1 MIKLEHVVKRYSGE
15 CEALKRVSLAIEK
28 SEMVFVAGH
37 SGAGKSTLLRLIMI
51 LERPTRGRI
60 AVNDVDLKSISGKGI
75 AEYRRQIGMI
85 FQEHRLLFD
94 RSVLDNVLL
103 PLTVLGVDRRAARRR
118 ARAALDKVHL
128 LRREGAMPL
137 ELSAGEQQRVGIARA
152 VVTRPSILLADEP
165 TGNLDPDLSRE
176 VMLLF
181 DEFNRAGITVVVV
194 SHNLSLISQLG
205 HRIMFLKE
213 GSLI

>member
-1 MIKLEHVVKRYSGE
+1 MIKLEHVVKRYGGE
-15 CEALKRVSLAIEK
+15 RDALKRVSLAIEK

-103 PLTVLGVDRRAARRR
+103 PLTVLGADRREARRR

-128 LRREGAMPL
+128 LRRERAMPL

-181 DEFNRAGITVVVV
+181 DEFNRAGVTVVVV

-205 HRIMFLKE
+205 HRIIFLKE

>member
-37 SGAGKSTLLRLIMI
+37 SGAGKSTLLRLIMT

-60 AVNDVDLKSISGKGI
+60 AVNDVDLKSISGKGV

-103 PLTVLGVDRRAARRR
+103 PLTVLGTDRREARRR

-128 LRREGAMPL
+128 LRRERAMPL

-152 VVTRPSILLADEP
+152 VVSRPSILLADEP

-176 VMLLF
+176 VMMLF
-181 DEFNRAGITVVVV
+181 DEFNRAGVTVLVV

-205 HRIMFLKE
+205 HRIIFLKE

>member
-15 CEALKRVSLAIEK
+15 RDALKRVSLVIDK
-28 SEMVFVAGH
+28 SEMVFVTGH

-60 AVNDVDLKSISGKGI
+60 VVNDIDLKFIGSKEI

-85 FQEHRLLFD
+85 FQDHRLLFD

-103 PLTVLGVDRRAARRR
+103 PLTILGTDRREAHRR

-128 LRREGAMPL
+128 LRRERAMPL

-181 DEFNRAGITVVVV
+181 DEFNRAGVTVVVV
-194 SHNLSLISQLG
+194 SHNLSLISQLD
-205 HRIMFLKE
+205 HRIIFLKE

>member
-15 CEALKRVSLAIEK
+15 REALKRVSLAIEK

-103 PLTVLGVDRRAARRR
+103 PLTVLGVDRRTARRR

-152 VVTRPSILLADEP
+152 VVTRPRILLADEP

-176 VMLLF
+176 LMFLF
-181 DEFNRAGITVVVV
+181 D
-194 SHNLSLISQLG
+194 
-205 HRIMFLKE
+205 
-213 GSLI
+213 

>member
-15 CEALKRVSLAIEK
+15 RDALKRVSLAIEK

-103 PLTVLGVDRRAARRR
+103 PLTVLGADPREARRR

-128 LRREGAMPL
+128 LRRERAMPL

-152 VVTRPSILLADEP
+152 VVTRPSILLGRAYWQI
-165 TGNLDPDLSRE
+165 DPDLSRE

-181 DEFNRAGITVVVV
+181 DEFNRAGVTVVVV
-194 SHNLSLISQLG
+194 SHNLSLIS
-205 HRIMFLKE
+205 
-213 GSLI
+213 S

>member
-1 MIKLEHVVKRYSGE
+1 VIRLEHVVKRYDGE
-15 CEALKRVSLAIEK
+15 RNALNRVSLVIHE

-60 AVNDVDLKSISGKGI
+60 KVNDVDLKSISGRGV
-75 AEYRRQIGMI
+75 AEYRRTIGMV
-85 FQEHRLLFD
+85 FQDHRLLSD
-94 RSVLDNVLL
+94 RSVLENVLL
-103 PLTVLGVDRRAARRR
+103 PLTILGTERNEARRR

-128 LRREGAMPL
+128 LKRERAMPQG
-137 ELSAGEQQRVGIARA
+137 LSAGEQQRVGIARA
-152 VVTRPSILLADEP
+152 IVTRPAILLADEP

-181 DEFNRAGITVVVV
+181 NEFNRVGVTVVVA
-194 SHNLSLISQLG
+194 SHDLGLISQLG
-205 HRIMFLKE
+205 HRLIFLKE
-213 GSLI
+213 GSLV

>member
-60 AVNDVDLKSISGKGI
+60 AVNDVDLKSISGKGV

-103 PLTVLGVDRRAARRR
+103 PLTVLGTDRREARRR

-128 LRREGAMPL
+128 LRRERAMPL

-152 VVTRPSILLADEP
+152 VVSRPSILLADEP

-181 DEFNRAGITVVVV
+181 DEFNRAGVTVLVV

-205 HRIMFLKE
+205 HRIIFLKE

>member
-15 CEALKRVSLAIEK
+15 RDALNRVSLAIEK

-60 AVNDVDLKSISGKGI
+60 AVNDVDLKSIGGKGI

-103 PLTVLGVDRRAARRR
+103 PLTVLGADPREARRR

-128 LRREGAMPL
+128 LRRERAMPL

-181 DEFNRAGITVVVV
+181 DEFNRAGVTVVVV
-194 SHNLSLISQLG
+194 SHSLSLISQLG
-205 HRIMFLKE
+205 HRIIFLKE